1 MKTLQ
6 ALMWVSASVVALG
19 LLGCSGLVERSPR
32 ETVYVAQPQPEY
44 VIVPDAPPPIVRERR
59 PSPPSRGHIWIDGNW
74 HWNGQG
80 YVWQPGHWAV
90 PPHGRAVWVP
100 PRYERD
106 QHGYRY
112 MPGRWGKKQQ
122 ERQREEQQR
131 RDRG

>member
-19 LLGCSGLVERSPR
+19 LLGC
-32 ETVYVAQPQPEY
+32 ETVYVGQPQPEY
-44 VIVPDAPPPIVRERR
+44 VIVPDAPPPIVRDRR
-59 PSPPSRGHIWIDGNW
+59 PSQPSRRHIWIDGNW
-74 HWNGQG
+74 DWKGQR

-90 PPHGRAVWVP
+90 PPHGRAVWVA

-106 QHGYRY
+106 EHGYRY
-112 MPGRWGKKQQ
+112 MPGRWGEKQQ
-122 ERQREEQQR
+122 ERQREQQQERQREQQR